1 MSEELPKPI
10 SKELVIT
17 SFDKEIQ
24 IALLEDKKLVEIH
37 KEKSIDQ
44 FAVGDIYLGVV
55 KKINSAGMNAAFINI
70 GSERDA
76 FLHYLDL
83 GIHAHSMNEF
93 INQVITNNKK
103 SISNFPYQPEIPR
116 VGKISDV
123 LTNGQKVLVQVAKEP
138 ISTKGATVTTEISLA
153 GRYLVF
159 VPFMDK
165 VTVSQ
170 KIKSSAERRRLKN
183 LVQAIRPK
191 KCGIIIRTVANGKHL
206 DEITKDLNQ
215 LVDKWK
221 LIVEKL
227 PLVTAPAKV
236 AAELDITTSL
246 IRDIVNDSFEAIHVD
261 NPLLFQEIKQYLLS
275 ISTDYANILKLY
287 KNPKPLFET
296 MNIAKQ
302 IKGSFGK
309 IVTIK
314 NGVYLVIEHTEAMH
328 VIDVNSGN
336 RNKTGK
342 DQEENA
348 ATVNLEAAA
357 EIARQLRLRDM
368 GGIITIDFIDMKK
381 ASNRSLLYQTLV
393 QLMKN
398 DKAKHTVL
406 PVNKF
411 GLIQIT
417 RQRVRQATIID
428 TSENCPTCQGTGKVK
443 AAILIEEEIQ
453 NMIEYLIEKQI
464 EKKFSI
470 VVHPMVYAYL
480 THGLFSKR
488 MKWSVKYKQWI
499 TLVPNQ
505 SHHLLEFKFY
515 NKDMDQIIFWTKPN
529 SDE

>member
-17 SFDKEIQ
+17 SFEKEIQ

-37 KEKSIDQ
+37 KEKSTDQ

-55 KKINSAGMNAAFINI
+55 KKTNSGGMNAAFVNI
-70 GSERDA
+70 GSDRDA
-76 FLHYLDL
+76 FLHYFDL
-83 GIHAHSMNEF
+83 GNHARTMNEF
-93 INQVITNNKK
+93 VNQVITNNKK
-103 SISNFPYQPEIPR
+103 SIANFPYQPEIPK
-116 VGKISDV
+116 VGKINEV
-123 LTNGQKVLVQVAKEP
+123 LTPGQKILVQVAKEP

-153 GRYLVF
+153 GRFLVL
-159 VPFMDK
+159 VPLMDK

-191 KCGIIIRTVANGKHL
+191 KCGIIIRTVANGKNL
-206 DEITKDLNQ
+206 EEITKDMNQ

-221 LIVEKL
+221 LIIEKL

-236 AAELDITTSL
+236 AAELDISTSL
-246 IRDIVNDSFEAIHVD
+246 IRDIVNESFEAIHVD
-261 NPLLFQEIKQYLLS
+261 NPVLYQEIKQYLTS
-275 ISTDYANILKLY
+275 ISSDYSNILKLY
-287 KNPKPLFET
+287 KNPKPIFET
-296 MNIAKQ
+296 MNVSKQ

-314 NGVYLVIEHTEAMH
+314 NGIYLVIEHTEAMH

-336 RNKTGK
+336 RNKAGK

-348 ATVNLEAAA
+348 TNVNLEAAA

-381 ASNRSLLYQTLV
+381 TSNRTLLYQTLV

-398 DKAKHTVL
+398 DKAKHTIL

-417 RQRVRQATIID
+417 RQRVRQATIIE
-428 TSENCPTCQGTGKVK
+428 TSEQCPTCHGTGKVK
-443 AAILIEEEIQ
+443 PTILIEEEIQ

-464 EKKFSI
+464 EKKFYIS
-470 VVHPMVYAYL
+470 VHPIVHAYL
-480 THGLFSKR
+480 TQKMVSKR
-488 MKWSVKYKQWI
+488 FKWSLKYKQWI
-499 TLVPNQ
+499 KLVPNQ
-505 SHHLLEFKFY
+505 NLHLLEFKFF
-515 NKDMDQIIFWTKPN
+515 NKDQDQIVFWTKPTI
-529 SDE
+529 EE

>member
-1 MSEELPKPI
+1 MSEELLKPI
-10 SKELVIT
+10 AKELVIT
-17 SFDKEIQ
+17 SCEKEVQ

-37 KEKSIDQ
+37 REKSIDQ
-44 FAVGDIYLGVV
+44 FVVGDIYLGVV
-55 KKINSAGMNAAFINI
+55 KKINPAGMNAAFVNI

-83 GIHAHSMNEF
+83 GNHVRTMNEF
-93 INQVITNNKK
+93 VNQAITNNKK
-103 SISNFPYQPEIPR
+103 SISNFPYQPEIPK
-116 VGKISDV
+116 VGKVGEV
-123 LTNGQKVLVQVAKEP
+123 LTTGQKILVQIAKEP

-153 GRYLVF
+153 GRYLVL

-165 VTVSQ
+165 VSVSQ

-183 LVQAIRPK
+183 LVQSIRPK
-191 KCGIIIRTVANGKHL
+191 KYGIIIRTVANNKNIE
-206 DEITKDLNQ
+206 EITKDLNQ
-215 LVDKWK
+215 LVDRWK
-221 LIVEKL
+221 MIVEKI
-227 PLVTAPAKV
+227 PLVVTPARV

-246 IRDIVNDSFEAIHVD
+246 IRDMVNDSFEAIHID
-261 NPLLFQEIKQYLLS
+261 NPVLFQEVKQYMSS
-275 ISTDYANILKLY
+275 ISTDYANIVKLY

-296 MNIAKQ
+296 MNISKQ

-336 RNKTGK
+336 RAKAGK

-381 ASNRSLLYQTLV
+381 ASNRNLLYQTLL
-393 QLMKN
+393 QLMRN
-398 DKAKHTVL
+398 DKAKHTIL

-428 TSENCPTCQGTGKVK
+428 TTEQCPTCHGTGKVK
-443 AAILIEEEIQ
+443 PSILIEEEIQ
-453 NMIEYLIEKQI
+453 SMIEYLIEKQI

-470 VVHPMVYAYL
+470 AVHPMVYAYL
-480 THGLFSKR
+480 TKNLFSKR
-488 MKWSVKYKQWI
+488 VKWSWKYKQWI
-499 TLVPNQ
+499 KLIPNQ
-505 SHHLLEFKFY
+505 NHHLLEFKFF
-515 NKDMDQIIFWTKPN
+515 NKDMEQIVFWTKPN
-529 SDE
+529 IED

>member
-1 MSEELPKPI
+1 
-10 SKELVIT
+10 
-17 SFDKEIQ
+17 
-24 IALLEDKKLVEIH
+24 
-37 KEKSIDQ
+37 
-44 FAVGDIYLGVV
+44 
-55 KKINSAGMNAAFINI
+55 
-70 GSERDA
+70 
-76 FLHYLDL
+76 
-83 GIHAHSMNEF
+83 
-93 INQVITNNKK
+93 
-103 SISNFPYQPEIPR
+103 
-116 VGKISDV
+116 
-123 LTNGQKVLVQVAKEP
+123 
-138 ISTKGATVTTEISLA
+138 
-153 GRYLVF
+153 
-159 VPFMDK
+159 
-165 VTVSQ
+165 
-170 KIKSSAERRRLKN
+170 
-183 LVQAIRPK
+183 
-191 KCGIIIRTVANGKHL
+191 
-206 DEITKDLNQ
+206 
-215 LVDKWK
+215 
-221 LIVEKL
+221 
-227 PLVTAPAKV
+227 
-236 AAELDITTSL
+236 
-246 IRDIVNDSFEAIHVD
+246 
-261 NPLLFQEIKQYLLS
+261 
-275 ISTDYANILKLY
+275 
-287 KNPKPLFET
+287 

-314 NGVYLVIEHTEAMH
+314 NGIYLVIEHTEAMH

-336 RNKTGK
+336 RNKSGK

-348 ATVNLEAAA
+348 AAVNLEAAA

-381 ASNRSLLYQTLV
+381 ASNRNLLYQTLV
-393 QLMKN
+393 QLMRN

-470 VVHPMVYAYL
+470 AVHPMVFAYL
-480 THGLFSKR
+480 THGLISKR
-488 MKWSVKYKQWI
+488 LKWSFKYKQWI
-499 TLVPNQ
+499 TLKPIQ

>member
-17 SFDKEIQ
+17 SADKEIQ

-55 KKINSAGMNAAFINI
+55 KKINSSGMNAAFVNI

-83 GIHAHSMNEF
+83 GNHARTMNEF
-93 INQVITNNKK
+93 VNQVITTNKK
-103 SISNFPYQPEIPR
+103 SISNFPYQPEIPK
-116 VGKISDV
+116 VGKINEV
-123 LTNGQKVLVQVAKEP
+123 LTTGQKILVQIAKEP

-153 GRYLVF
+153 GRYLVL

-191 KCGIIIRTVANGKHL
+191 KCGIIIRTVANGKNL

-215 LVDKWK
+215 LVEKWK
-221 LIVEKL
+221 LIIEKI
-227 PLVTAPAKV
+227 PIVTYPAKV
-236 AAELDITTSL
+236 AAELDIATSL
-246 IRDIVNDSFEAIHVD
+246 IRDMVNDSFEAIHVD
-261 NPLLFQEIKQYLLS
+261 NPIIYQEIKQYLSL
-275 ISTDYANILKLY
+275 ISTNYANILKLY

-314 NGVYLVIEHTEAMH
+314 NGIYLVIEHTEAMH

-336 RNKTGK
+336 RSKSGK

-348 ATVNLEAAA
+348 TAVNLEAAA

-381 ASNRSLLYQTLV
+381 TTNRNLLYQTLV

-398 DKAKHTVL
+398 DKAKHTIL

-428 TSENCPTCQGTGKVK
+428 TSENCPSCSGTGKVK
-443 AAILIEEEIQ
+443 ASILIEEEIQ
-453 NMIEYLIEKQI
+453 NMIEYLIEKQV
-464 EKKFSI
+464 EKSFSI
-470 VVHPMVYAYL
+470 TVHPMVYAYL
-480 THGLFSKR
+480 TKGLFSKQV
-488 MKWSVKYKQWI
+488 KWSLKYKQWI
-499 TLVPNQ
+499 RIAPNQ
-505 SHHLLEFKFY
+505 SHHLLEFKFF
-515 NKDMDQIIFWTKPN
+515 NKDKEQIIFWTKPN
-529 SDE
+529 TEE